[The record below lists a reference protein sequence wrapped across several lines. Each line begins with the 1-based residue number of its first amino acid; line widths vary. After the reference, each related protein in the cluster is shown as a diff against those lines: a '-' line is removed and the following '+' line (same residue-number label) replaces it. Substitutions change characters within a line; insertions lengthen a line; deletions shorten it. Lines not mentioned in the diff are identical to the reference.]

1 MMEKLNASVFALMIK
16 SGANNLLNQK
26 AAVDAL
32 NVFPV
37 PDGDTGTNMSLTFK
51 NAAVNI
57 PYDAESFDKVASGA
71 SSYTLRGARGNSG
84 VILSQIMR
92 GIATASKGKATVNA
106 DEFARCL
113 KEGCDSAYR
122 AVMKPTEGTILTVI
136 RALADAAL
144 ASEEKEDFLL
154 FFRNVVEKGNEMLGK
169 TTDMLPALRQAGVV
183 DAGGKGLMVIF
194 EGMLHYLENG
204 SVIES
209 SETEETTAPSSAQA
223 TIRTEDIKFAY
234 CTEFIVEKSN
244 PNVSAEKMK
253 NAIEKIGD
261 SMVVIDDDDI
271 IKVHI
276 HTNNPG
282 FVLEYAV
289 KLGELATVKIEN
301 MRKQHSEI
309 LEGSGDKEE
318 AIKEEPLKEEAV
330 KETVSED
337 VPENPVSV
345 PSNVVVASKNAV
357 LSVAAGKGVEN
368 LFKDLGSFVI
378 SGGQTMNPS
387 TEDILLAIEN
397 IEAENIF
404 VLPNN
409 KNIIMAAEQA
419 AGISDKNIVVIPTK
433 SIPQGISA
441 MVSFNV
447 EGEVEENK
455 ASMISASENVSTGLI
470 THAVRD
476 TVLDGKDIHD
486 GDILGMIEKDIVSVG
501 RDATETAKDI
511 LSRMVTE
518 DTELITIIYGED
530 LPEDEAES
538 LSEYI
543 EIKYPD
549 CDVSLY
555 NGGQPVYSYI
565 LSAE

>member
-1 MMEKLNASVFALMIK
+1 MEKLTASVFALMIK
-16 SGANNLLNQK
+16 SGANNLINNK
-26 AAVDAL
+26 AVVDAL

-57 PYDAESFDKVASGA
+57 PYDAASFDKLAQSA

-92 GIATASKGKATVNA
+92 GIATASKGKAEITPS
-106 DEFARCL
+106 EFALCL

-136 RALADAAL
+136 RACADAAL
-144 ASEEKEDFLL
+144 SAEEKGDFIP
-154 FFRNVVEKGNEMLGK
+154 FFTYVVEKGNKMLDK

-183 DAGGKGLMVIF
+183 DAGGKGLMVIL
-194 EGMLHYLENG
+194 EGMLHYLTKGEI
-204 SVIES
+204 IES
-209 SETEETTAPSSAQA
+209 AETEEAAAPTSAQA
-223 TIRTEDIKFAY
+223 TIKTEDIKFAY
-234 CTEFIVEKSN
+234 CTEFIVEKSST
-244 PNVSAEKMK
+244 NVSAEKMK

-309 LEGSGDKEE
+309 LEGSKPEAGLSTETTAEE
-318 AIKEEPLKEEAV
+318 
-330 KETVSED
+330 VSETAEAM
-337 VPENPVSV
+337 PENPVHA
-345 PSNVVVASKNAV
+345 PSNGASAAKNAV
-357 LSVAAGKGVEN
+357 LSVAAGAGVEG
-368 LFKDLGSFVI
+368 LFRDLGAYVI

-387 TEDILLAIEN
+387 TDDILSAIET
-397 IEAENIF
+397 IDAENIY

-419 AGISDKNIVVIPTK
+419 AGISDKNVLVVPTK

-441 MVSFNV
+441 MVSFNP
-447 EGEVEENK
+447 EGEAEEN
-455 ASMISASENVSTGLI
+455 ASAMTSAAKNVTTGLI

-476 TVLDGKDIHD
+476 TVLGDTEIHD
-486 GDILGMIEKDIVSVG
+486 GDILGMVEKDIVSVG
-501 RDATETAKDI
+501 SDATETAKDI
-511 LSRMVTE
+511 LSKMVTD
-518 DTELITIIYGED
+518 DTELITVIYGD
-530 LPEDEAES
+530 SLPEEEAES
-538 LSEYI
+538 LVEYL
-543 EIKYPD
+543 EMKYPD

-555 NGGQPVYSYI
+555 NGEQPVYSYI

>member
-1 MMEKLNASVFALMIK
+1 MEKLTASVFALMIK
-16 SGANNLLNQK
+16 SGANNLLNNK
-26 AAVDAL
+26 VAVDAL

-57 PYDAESFDKVASGA
+57 PYDAVSFDKVAMSA

-92 GIATASKGKATVNA
+92 GIATASKGKAELTPE
-106 DEFARCL
+106 EFARCL

-136 RALADAAL
+136 RASADAAIS
-144 ASEEKEDFLL
+144 AENKEDFIS
-154 FFRNVVEKGNEMLGK
+154 FFSYVVKKGNEMLSK
-169 TTDMLPALRQAGVV
+169 TTDMLPALRQANVV

-194 EGMLHYLENG
+194 EGMLHYLVTGEI
-204 SVIES
+204 IES
-209 SETEETTAPSSAQA
+209 EETEEASSSAPSAQA
-223 TIRTEDIKFAY
+223 SIKTEDIKFAY
-234 CTEFIVEKSN
+234 CTEFIVEKSSSK
-244 PNVSAEKMK
+244 VSAEKMK

-309 LEGSGDKEE
+309 LESSKTEVAPKEDSAEEKPSEE
-318 AIKEEPLKEEAV
+318 AL
-330 KETVSED
+330 
-337 VPENPVSV
+337 PENPVQS
-345 PSNVVVASKNAV
+345 PSNGVSATKNAA
-357 LSVAAGKGVEN
+357 LSVAAGSGVEK
-368 LFKDLGSFVI
+368 LFRDLGAYVI

-387 TEDILLAIEN
+387 TEDILSAIET
-397 IEAENIF
+397 IDAENIY

-441 MVSFNV
+441 MVSFNP
-447 EGEVEENK
+447 EGESDEN
-455 ASMISASENVSTGLI
+455 SSAMTSAAKNVTTGLI

-476 TVLDGKDIHD
+476 TVLGDKEIHD
-486 GDILGMIEKDIVSVG
+486 GDILGMVEKDIVSVG
-501 RDATETAKDI
+501 SDATETAKDI
-511 LSRMVTE
+511 LSKIVTE
-518 DTELITIIYGED
+518 DTELITVIYGED
-530 LPEDEAES
+530 LPEEEAES

-543 EIKYPD
+543 EVKYPD

-555 NGGQPVYSYI
+555 NGEQPVYSYI

>member
-1 MMEKLNASVFALMIK
+1 MKKLNASVFALMIK
-16 SGANNLLNQK
+16 SGANNLLNNK

-57 PYDAESFDKVASGA
+57 PYDATSFDKVAQSA

-92 GIATASKGKATVNA
+92 GIAQGSKGKAEVTPS
-106 DEFARCL
+106 EFARCL

-136 RALADAAL
+136 RACADAA
-144 ASEEKEDFLL
+144 AGFDEKEDFIP
-154 FFRNVVEKGNEMLGK
+154 FFTYVVEKGNEMLEK

-183 DAGGKGLMVIF
+183 DAGGKGLMVIL
-194 EGMLHYLENG
+194 EGMLHYLTKGEI
-204 SVIES
+204 IES
-209 SETEETTAPSSAQA
+209 AETEEVATTVSAQA
-223 TIRTEDIKFAY
+223 TIKTEDIKFAY
-234 CTEFIVEKSN
+234 CTEFIVEKSS

-309 LEGSGDKEE
+309 LSGN
-318 AIKEEPLKEEAV
+318 KEEAV
-330 KETVSED
+330 PSEKKAPAEEAM
-337 VPENPVSV
+337 PENPVHA
-345 PSNVVVASKNAV
+345 PSNGASKAKNAV
-357 LSVAAGKGVEN
+357 LSVAAGAGVEG
-368 LFKDLGSFVI
+368 LFRDLGAYVI

-387 TEDILLAIEN
+387 TDDILSAIET
-397 IEAENIF
+397 IEAENIY

-419 AGISDKNIVVIPTK
+419 AEISDKNILVIPTK

-441 MVSFNV
+441 MVSFNP
-447 EGEVEENK
+447 EGEAEDNSS
-455 ASMISASENVSTGLI
+455 SMTSSAKNVTTGLI

-476 TVLDGKDIHD
+476 TVLGDKEIHD
-486 GDILGMIEKDIVSVG
+486 GDILGMVEKDIVSVG
-501 RDATETAKDI
+501 SDVTETAKDI
-511 LSRMVTE
+511 LSKMVTE
-518 DTELITIIYGED
+518 DTELITVIYGDE
-530 LPEDEAES
+530 LPEDEAEG
-538 LSEYI
+538 LAEYL

>member
-1 MMEKLNASVFALMIK
+1 MEKLTASVFALMIK
-16 SGANNLLNQK
+16 SGANNLLNNK
-26 AAVDAL
+26 VAVDAL

-57 PYDAESFDKVASGA
+57 PYDAVSFDKVAMSA

-92 GIATASKGKATVNA
+92 GIATASKGKAELTPE
-106 DEFARCL
+106 EFARCL

-136 RALADAAL
+136 RASADAAIS
-144 ASEEKEDFLL
+144 AENKEDFIS
-154 FFRNVVEKGNEMLGK
+154 FFSYVVKKGNEMLSK
-169 TTDMLPALRQAGVV
+169 TTDMLPALRQANVV

-194 EGMLHYLENG
+194 EGMLHYLVTGEI
-204 SVIES
+204 IES
-209 SETEETTAPSSAQA
+209 EETEEASSSAPSAQA
-223 TIRTEDIKFAY
+223 SIKTEDIKFAY
-234 CTEFIVEKSN
+234 CTEFIVEKSSSK
-244 PNVSAEKMK
+244 VSAEKMK

-309 LEGSGDKEE
+309 LESSKTEVAPKEDSAEEKPSEE
-318 AIKEEPLKEEAV
+318 AL
-330 KETVSED
+330 
-337 VPENPVSV
+337 PENPVQS
-345 PSNVVVASKNAV
+345 PSNGVSATKNAA
-357 LSVAAGKGVEN
+357 LSVAAGSGVEK
-368 LFKDLGSFVI
+368 LFRDLGAYVI

-387 TEDILLAIEN
+387 TEDILSAIEKIN
-397 IEAENIF
+397 AENIY

-441 MVSFNV
+441 MVSFNP
-447 EGEVEENK
+447 EGESDEN
-455 ASMISASENVSTGLI
+455 SSAMTSPAKNVTTGLI

-476 TVLDGKDIHD
+476 TVLGDKEIHD
-486 GDILGMIEKDIVSVG
+486 GDILGMVEKDIVSVG
-501 RDATETAKDI
+501 SDATETAKDI
-511 LSRMVTE
+511 LSKIVTE
-518 DTELITIIYGED
+518 DTELITVIYGED
-530 LPEDEAES
+530 LPEEEAES

-543 EIKYPD
+543 EVKYPD

-555 NGGQPVYSYI
+555 NGEQPVYSYI

>member
-1 MMEKLNASVFALMIK
+1 MEKLTASVFALMIK
-16 SGANNLLNQK
+16 SGANNLLNNK
-26 AAVDAL
+26 VAVDAL

-57 PYDAESFDKVASGA
+57 PYDAVSFDKVAMSA

-92 GIATASKGKATVNA
+92 GIATASKGKAELTPE
-106 DEFARCL
+106 EFARCL

-136 RALADAAL
+136 RASADAAIS
-144 ASEEKEDFLL
+144 AENKEDFIS
-154 FFRNVVEKGNEMLGK
+154 FFSYVVKKGNEMLSK
-169 TTDMLPALRQAGVV
+169 TTDMLPALRQANVV

-194 EGMLHYLENG
+194 EGMLHYLVTGEI
-204 SVIES
+204 IES
-209 SETEETTAPSSAQA
+209 EETEEASSSAPSAQA
-223 TIRTEDIKFAY
+223 SIKTEDIKFAY
-234 CTEFIVEKSN
+234 CTEFIVEKSSSK
-244 PNVSAEKMK
+244 VSAEKMK

-309 LEGSGDKEE
+309 LESSKTEVAPKEDSAEEKPSEE
-318 AIKEEPLKEEAV
+318 AL
-330 KETVSED
+330 
-337 VPENPVSV
+337 PENPVQS
-345 PSNVVVASKNAV
+345 PSNGVSATKNAA
-357 LSVAAGKGVEN
+357 LSVAAGSGVEK
-368 LFKDLGSFVI
+368 LFRDLGAYVI
-378 SGGQTMNPS
+378 SDGQTMNPS
-387 TEDILLAIEN
+387 TEDILSAIEKIN
-397 IEAENIF
+397 AENIY

-441 MVSFNV
+441 MVSFNP
-447 EGEVEENK
+447 EGESDEN
-455 ASMISASENVSTGLI
+455 SSAMTSAAKNVTTGLI

-476 TVLDGKDIHD
+476 TVLGDKEIHD
-486 GDILGMIEKDIVSVG
+486 GDILGMVEKDIVSVG
-501 RDATETAKDI
+501 SDATETAKDI
-511 LSRMVTE
+511 LSKIVTE
-518 DTELITIIYGED
+518 DTELITVIYGED
-530 LPEDEAES
+530 LPEEEAES

-543 EIKYPD
+543 EVKYPD

-555 NGGQPVYSYI
+555 NGEQPVYSYI

>member
-1 MMEKLNASVFALMIK
+1 MIEKLNASVFALMIK
-16 SGANNLLNQK
+16 SGANNLLNEK

-57 PYDAESFDKVASGA
+57 PYDAETFEKVSQSA
-71 SSYTLRGARGNSG
+71 SSFTLRGARGNSG

-92 GIATASKGKATVNA
+92 GIAKGGKGKTEVSAE
-106 DEFARCL
+106 EFALCL
-113 KEGCDSAYR
+113 KEGSDSAYR

-136 RALADAAL
+136 RAVSEAAV
-144 ASEEKEDFLL
+144 SCEEKEDFIA
-154 FFRNVVEKGNEMLGK
+154 FFSYIVEKGNEMLEK

-194 EGMLHYLENG
+194 EGMLHYLKEN
-204 SVIES
+204 SVIECE
-209 SETEETTAPSSAQA
+209 ETESASANSPSSAQA
-223 TIRTEDIKFAY
+223 TIRTEDIKYAY
-234 CTEFIVEKSN
+234 CTEFIVEKSS

-289 KLGELATVKIEN
+289 KLGDLATVKIEN

-309 LEGSGDKEE
+309 LEGEKKDTAPSV
-318 AIKEEPLKEEAV
+318 EEPKAEEKEAEA
-330 KETVSED
+330 SI
-337 VPENPVSV
+337 PENPVKA
-345 PSNVVVASKNAV
+345 PSMGASACKNAA
-357 LSVAAGKGVEN
+357 LSVAAGEGVEQ
-368 LFKDLGSFVI
+368 LFADLGAYVI

-387 TEDILLAIEN
+387 TEDILSAIEN
-397 IEAENIF
+397 MDAENIY

-419 AGISDKNIVVIPTK
+419 ASISDKNIIVIPTK

-441 MVSFNV
+441 MITFNP
-447 EGEVEENK
+447 EGEADENK
-455 ASMISASENVSTGLI
+455 EAMISASENVTTGLI

-476 TVLDGKDIHD
+476 TVLGDTEIHD
-486 GDILGMIEKDIVSVG
+486 GDILGMVEKDIVSVG
-501 RDATETAKDI
+501 SDATETAKDI
-511 LSRMVTE
+511 LSKIVTE
-518 DTELITIIYGED
+518 DTELITVIYGDD
-530 LPEDEAES
+530 LPEEEAES
-538 LSEYI
+538 LAEYI
-543 EIKYPD
+543 EMKYPD
-549 CDVSLY
+549 ADVSLY
-555 NGGQPVYSYI
+555 NGKQPVYSYI

>member
-1 MMEKLNASVFALMIK
+1 MLEKLNASAFALMIK
-16 SGANNLLNQK
+16 SGANNLLNNK

-57 PYDAESFDKVASGA
+57 PYDATSFEKVAQSA

-92 GIATASKGKATVNA
+92 GIAKAGKGKTEVSPA
-106 DEFARCL
+106 EFALCL

-136 RALADAAL
+136 KACANAAT
-144 ASEEKEDFLL
+144 SYTGEDDFLL
-154 FFRNVVEKGNEMLGK
+154 FFTHVVEKGNEMLGK

-183 DAGGKGLMVIF
+183 DAGGKGLMVIL
-194 EGMLHYLENG
+194 EGMLHYLSES
-204 SVIES
+204 SVIECE
-209 SETEETTAPSSAQA
+209 ETETAETSALSSAQA
-223 TIRTEDIKFAY
+223 TIKTEDIKFAY
-234 CTEFIVEKSN
+234 CTEFIVEKSS
-244 PNVSAEKMK
+244 PTVSAEKMK

-289 KLGELATVKIEN
+289 KLGQLAMVKIEN

-309 LEGSGDKEE
+309 LEGKKEE
-318 AIKEEPLKEEAV
+318 SKAPLEEKATQAI
-330 KETVSED
+330 
-337 VPENPVSV
+337 PENPVKA
-345 PSNVVVASKNAV
+345 PSNVVAGAKNAT
-357 LSVAAGKGVEN
+357 LSVAAGEGVEQ
-368 LFKDLGSFVI
+368 LFEDLGAYVI

-387 TEDILLAIEN
+387 TEDILSAIEK
-397 IEAENIF
+397 IDAENIY

-419 AGISDKNIVVIPTK
+419 ASISDKNIHVIPTK

-441 MVSFNV
+441 MVSFNP
-447 EGEVEENK
+447 EGESDENNDAMTEAAK
-455 ASMISASENVSTGLI
+455 NVTTGLI

-476 TVLDGKDIHD
+476 TVLGDTEIHD

-501 RDATETAKDI
+501 SDATETAKDI
-511 LSRMVTE
+511 LSKMVDD
-518 DTELITIIYGED
+518 DTELITVIYGD
-530 LPEDEAES
+530 NLPEEEAS
-538 LSEYI
+538 ALSEYI
-543 EIKYPD
+543 EMKYPD

-555 NGGQPVYSYI
+555 EGKQPVYSYI

>member
-1 MMEKLNASVFALMIK
+1 MTEKLSASVFALMIK
-16 SGANNLLNQK
+16 SGANNLLNNK

-57 PYDAESFDKVASGA
+57 PYDSESFEKVAMST
-71 SSYTLRGARGNSG
+71 SSFTLRGARGNSG

-92 GIATASKGKATVNA
+92 GIAKGAKGKDAVTTE
-106 DEFARCL
+106 EFAHCL

-136 RALADAAL
+136 RACADAAL
-144 ASEEKEDFLL
+144 SYEGENDFIS
-154 FFRNVVEKGNEMLGK
+154 FFTYVVEKGNEMLKK

-194 EGMLHYLENG
+194 EGMLHYLAEKAI
-204 SVIES
+204 IECE
-209 SETEETTAPSSAQA
+209 ETENTEATAPSSAQA
-223 TIRTEDIKFAY
+223 TIKTEDIKFAY
-234 CTEFIVEKSN
+234 CTEFIVEKSS

-309 LEGSGDKEE
+309 LEGKKTEE
-318 AIKEEPLKEEAV
+318 ASIAEEKAEQPTE
-330 KETVSED
+330 VS
-337 VPENPVSV
+337 PENPVKE
-345 PSNVVVASKNAV
+345 PSNVIPGAKNATV
-357 LSVAAGKGVEN
+357 SVAAGEGVEN
-368 LFKDLGSFVI
+368 LFRDLGAYVI

-387 TEDILLAIEN
+387 TEDILSAIEK
-397 IEAENIF
+397 IDAENIY

-419 AGISDKNIVVIPTK
+419 ASISDKNILVIPTK

-441 MVSFNV
+441 MIAFNP
-447 EGEVEENK
+447 EGEDEENK
-455 ASMISASENVSTGLI
+455 NTMTETAKNVKTGLI

-476 TVLDGKDIHD
+476 TVLGETEIHD
-486 GDILGMIEKDIVSVG
+486 GDILGMVEKDIVSVG
-501 RDATETAKDI
+501 SDATETAKDI
-511 LSRMVTE
+511 LSKMVDN
-518 DTELITIIYGED
+518 DTELITVIYGD
-530 LPEDEAES
+530 NIPEEEAS
-538 LSEYI
+538 ALVEYI
-543 EIKYPD
+543 EMKYPD

>member
-1 MMEKLNASVFALMIK
+1 MTEKLSASFFALMIK

-57 PYDAESFDKVASGA
+57 PYDAESFDKVAQGA

-92 GIATASKGKATVNA
+92 GIATASKGKSSVNA

-144 ASEEKEDFLL
+144 AAEEKEDFLS
-154 FFRNVVEKGNEMLGK
+154 FFKYVVEKGNEMLDK

-194 EGMLHYLENG
+194 EGMLYYLENG

-209 SETEETTAPSSAQA
+209 SETEETAAPASAQA

-244 PNVSAEKMK
+244 SRVSAEKMK

-309 LEGSGDKEE
+309 LEGSKENEAPAKAEEPKEE
-318 AIKEEPLKEEAV
+318 APVPEAI
-330 KETVSED
+330 S
-337 VPENPVSV
+337 ENPVGI
-345 PSNVVVASKNAV
+345 PSNGAVASKNAV
-357 LSVAAGKGVEN
+357 LSVAAGSGVEN

-387 TEDILLAIEN
+387 TEDILFAIEN

-409 KNIIMAAEQA
+409 KNIIMAADQA
-419 AGISDKNIVVIPTK
+419 ASISDKNIIVIPTK

-447 EGEVEENK
+447 EGEAEENK
-455 ASMISASENVSTGLI
+455 EAMISAAENVSTGLI

-476 TVLDGKDIHD
+476 TVLGDKEIHD
-486 GDILGMIEKDIVSVG
+486 GDILGMVEKDIVSVG
-501 RDATETAKDI
+501 TDATETAKDI
-511 LSRMVTE
+511 LSKMVTE

-555 NGGQPVYSYI
+555 SGGQPVYSYI

>member
-1 MMEKLNASVFALMIK
+1 MTEKLSASVFSLMIK
-16 SGANNLLNQK
+16 SGANNLLNNK

-57 PYDAESFDKVASGA
+57 PYDSESFEKVAMST
-71 SSYTLRGARGNSG
+71 SSFTLRGARGNSG

-92 GIATASKGKATVNA
+92 GIAKGAKGKDAVTTE
-106 DEFARCL
+106 EFAHCL

-136 RALADAAL
+136 RACADAAL
-144 ASEEKEDFLL
+144 SYEGENDFIS
-154 FFRNVVEKGNEMLGK
+154 FFTYVVEKGNEMLKK

-194 EGMLHYLENG
+194 EGMLHYLAEKAI
-204 SVIES
+204 IECE
-209 SETEETTAPSSAQA
+209 ETENTEATALSSAQA
-223 TIRTEDIKFAY
+223 TIKTEDIKFAY
-234 CTEFIVEKSN
+234 CTEFIVEKSS

-309 LEGSGDKEE
+309 LEGKKTEE
-318 AIKEEPLKEEAV
+318 VPIAEEKAEQPTE
-330 KETVSED
+330 VS
-337 VPENPVSV
+337 PENPVKE
-345 PSNVVVASKNAV
+345 PSNVIPGAKNATV
-357 LSVAAGKGVEN
+357 SVAAGEGVEN
-368 LFKDLGSFVI
+368 LFRDLGAYVI

-387 TEDILLAIEN
+387 TEDILSAIEK
-397 IEAENIF
+397 IDAENIY

-419 AGISDKNIVVIPTK
+419 ASISDKNILVIPTK

-441 MVSFNV
+441 MIAFNP
-447 EGEVEENK
+447 EGEDEENK
-455 ASMISASENVSTGLI
+455 NTMTETAKNVKTGLI

-476 TVLDGKDIHD
+476 TVLGETEIHD
-486 GDILGMIEKDIVSVG
+486 GDILGMVEKDIVSVG
-501 RDATETAKDI
+501 SDATETAKDI
-511 LSRMVTE
+511 LSKMVDN
-518 DTELITIIYGED
+518 DTELITVIYGD
-530 LPEDEAES
+530 NIPEEEAS
-538 LSEYI
+538 ALVEYI
-543 EIKYPD
+543 EMKYPD

>member
-1 MMEKLNASVFALMIK
+1 MTEMLSASVFALMIK
-16 SGANNLLNQK
+16 SGANNLLNNK

-57 PYDAESFDKVASGA
+57 PYDSDSFEKVATSA

-92 GIATASKGKATVNA
+92 GIAKGAKGKAEVSPK
-106 DEFARCL
+106 DFAICL

-136 RALADAAL
+136 RAVADAAV
-144 ASEEKEDFLL
+144 SYDGESDFLS
-154 FFRNVVEKGNEMLGK
+154 FFTYVVEKGNEMLKK

-194 EGMLHYLENG
+194 EGMLHYLTANAI
-204 SVIES
+204 IECEETEV
-209 SETEETTAPSSAQA
+209 SETSALSSAQA
-223 TIRTEDIKFAY
+223 TIKTEDIKFAY
-234 CTEFIVEKSN
+234 CTEFIVEKSS
-244 PNVSAEKMK
+244 PSVSAEKMK

-289 KLGELATVKIEN
+289 KLGQLATVKIEN

-309 LEGSGDKEE
+309 LEGKKQEAPAVTEVSSNQPSE
-318 AIKEEPLKEEAV
+318 AI
-330 KETVSED
+330 
-337 VPENPVSV
+337 PENPVKA
-345 PSNVVVASKNAV
+345 PSNVVPGAKNAA
-357 LSVAAGKGVEN
+357 LSVAAGEGVEQ
-368 LFKDLGSFVI
+368 LFGDLGAYVI

-387 TEDILLAIEN
+387 TEDILSAIEK
-397 IEAENIF
+397 IDAENIY

-419 AGISDKNIVVIPTK
+419 AGISDKNIIVVPTK

-441 MVSFNV
+441 MVSFDP
-447 EGEVEENK
+447 EGNAEENK
-455 ASMISASENVSTGLI
+455 NAMTSAAGNVKTGLI

-476 TVLDGKDIHD
+476 TVLGDTEIHD
-486 GDILGMIEKDIVSVG
+486 GDILGMVEKDIVSVG
-501 RDATETAKDI
+501 SDATETAKDI
-511 LSRMVTE
+511 LSKMTDD
-518 DTELITIIYGED
+518 DTELITVIYGDD
-530 LPEDEAES
+530 LPEEEAVA
-538 LSEYI
+538 LSEYL
-543 EIKYPD
+543 EMKYPD
-549 CDVSLY
+549 CDISLY
-555 NGGQPVYSYI
+555 NGKQPVYSYI